1 MNEKYI
7 IGIDFEGIT
16 LKLNDIISYI
26 LILDSAGQ
34 ESIVIYSFRR
44 SEGFI
49 FVSDVY
55 GEDFFENLSD
65 WIELTFSNNQNYALI
80 F

>member
-26 LILDSAGQ
+26 LILDTAGQ
-34 ESIVIYSFRR
+34 ESIVIYSFR
-44 SEGFI
+44 SSDGFI
-49 FVSDVY
+49 FVSDIY
-55 GEDFFENLSD
+55 GEEDK
-65 WIELTFSNNQNYALI
+65 ELTIQRKFI
-80 F
+80 FVVVFD

>member
-26 LILDSAGQ
+26 LILDIAGQ
-34 ESIVIYSFRR
+34 ESIVIYYF
-44 SEGFI
+44 
-49 FVSDVY
+49 
-55 GEDFFENLSD
+55 
-65 WIELTFSNNQNYALI
+65 
-80 F
+80 

>member
-26 LILDSAGQ
+26 LIFDTAGQ
-34 ESIVIYSFRR
+34 ESIVIYSFR
-44 SEGFI
+44 SSDGFI
-49 FVSDVY
+49 FVSDIY
-55 GEDFFENLSD
+55 GEDLFE
-65 WIELTFSNNQNYALI
+65 I
-80 F
+80 

>member
-26 LILDSAGQ
+26 LILDTTGQ
-34 ESIVIYSFRR
+34 ESIVIYSFR
-44 SEGFI
+44 SSNGFI
-49 FVSDVY
+49 FVSDVS
-55 GEDFFENLSD
+55 GGD
-65 WIELTFSNNQNYALI
+65 
-80 F
+80 